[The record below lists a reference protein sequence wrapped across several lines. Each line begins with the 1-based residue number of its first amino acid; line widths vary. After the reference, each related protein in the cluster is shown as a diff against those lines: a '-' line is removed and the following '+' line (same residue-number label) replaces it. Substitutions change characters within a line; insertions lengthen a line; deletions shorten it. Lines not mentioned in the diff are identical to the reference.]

1 VRATANSPC
10 SGEWS
15 DRWERERLRQNL
27 LRPNLGFWR
36 PQVTSGWLIGCKV
49 TLVDGSEK
57 KDKRG
62 KTLTTVYQHH
72 EQSYSSAHGGV
83 RRQRGSI
90 CSRSFTVRFCQ
101 RCWFSSCQEAS
112 YDHPSPQSESFSER
126 GSQRYSSV
134 GFWTGKQSNFKDPQS
149 PAGLIFSP
157 RDELLL
163 IRGSRCSQ
171 SKRMTKSLS
180 LPGASSTRTTRPPL
194 YPPVAVSLK
203 YNFWL
208 PTSIIP

>member
-1 VRATANSPC
+1 MPSGLAASVKAAPLQTRITPRPPEFWLLCLLELLKLRELHELLLIYFSKLPYVSWVWSCEVTCVRATANSPC

-15 DRWERERLRQNL
+15 DRWERERLLHNL

-36 PQVTSGWLIGCKV
+36 PQVTSGWLIWCKT
-49 TLVDGSEK
+49 TLVDRSEK
-57 KDKRG
+57 KNKRG

-112 YDHPSPQSESFSER
+112 YRPSPQSESFSER

-134 GFWTGKQSNFKDPQS
+134 GFWTGK
-149 PAGLIFSP
+149 
-157 RDELLL
+157 
-163 IRGSRCSQ
+163 
-171 SKRMTKSLS
+171 T
-180 LPGASSTRTTRPPL
+180 
-194 YPPVAVSLK
+194 V
-203 YNFWL
+203 
-208 PTSIIP
+208 